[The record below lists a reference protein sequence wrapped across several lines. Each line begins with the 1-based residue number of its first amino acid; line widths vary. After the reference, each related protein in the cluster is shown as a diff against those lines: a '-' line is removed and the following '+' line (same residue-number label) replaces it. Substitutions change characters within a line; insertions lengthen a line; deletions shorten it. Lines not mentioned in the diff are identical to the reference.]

1 MNQIAFIFQSTSLY
15 WYSIVMA
22 LSCAAGCCFYLACC
36 SHRQISF
43 QVSSETLLL
52 SMVLSLLLGRLL
64 YWNCRVDT
72 YDSLWKAL
80 FTPASGHFA
89 LAGAFLGCGAAAAII
104 GKLHGRIADMLD
116 CMSLGGCCAIS
127 LGRLANFF
135 SAADRGRLVEELTN
149 LPWSYPIMNSATGM
163 PEYHMATFLFQSI
176 LTGVLLLVLLLLFF
190 SPRAKKRQPGSFALL
205 FLLVYSASQVILD
218 STRYDSLYLR
228 INGFV
233 SMVQILAAVGLA
245 AALVLL
251 SLRAVKTSGMQK
263 WYPLCWVTMAGLMGC
278 AGYMEYFVQRHGRLA
293 FFAYSIMEHCL
304 LGIVILGI
312 LFWWKSAEPQPV
324 PAAE

>member
-1 MNQIAFIFQSTSLY
+1 MNQIAFIFQNATLY
-15 WYSIVMA
+15 WYSVVLA
-22 LSCAAGCCFYLACC
+22 LACAAGSCFFLACC
-36 SHRQISF
+36 SYRQLSF
-43 QVSSETLLL
+43 LQAAETLLL
-52 SMVLSLLLGRLL
+52 SLVLSLLFGRLL

-80 FTPASGHFA
+80 STPASGHFA

-104 GKLHGRIADMLD
+104 GKLYGRIPDLLD

-135 SAADRGRLVEELTN
+135 SAADRGKLVEELTN

-176 LTGVLLLVLLLLFF
+176 LTGVLFLVLLLLFF
-190 SPRAKKRQPGSFALL
+190 SPLTKKRKPGSFALL
-205 FLLVYSASQVILD
+205 FLLVYSASQIILD

-245 AALVLL
+245 AALVLI
-251 SLRAVKTSGMQK
+251 SLRAVKTSGMKK
-263 WYPLCWVTMAGLMGC
+263 WYPLSWVTMASLMGC

-304 LGIVILGI
+304 LGIVVLGI
-312 LFWWKSAEPQPV
+312 LIWQKSA
-324 PAAE
+324 AE